1 MDKLFTSYRR
11 SMLPSGT
18 RRTVHGMRQTVGDRS
33 RKPLALLTAG
43 CLALSAFL
51 PSLGTLEA
59 FAAPKSDDTITLRV
73 CNWEEY
79 IDQGGWNADEVIDL
93 PSGDILGEN
102 SLVKDFEDWYQE
114 TYGQKVKVEYS
125 TFGTNED
132 LYNMLTLGDTYDLI
146 CPSEYMFMKL
156 ISEGKVQPLSEHFF
170 DTTDEHNYYIK
181 GVSPYLRKIFEDHEI
196 HGEPWSRYAAGYM
209 WGVTGIVYNPELMTR
224 EEASTWDVLTNPK
237 FRKRVTIKDSVRE
250 CYFAAVGAMN
260 HDELTSEAF
269 LADPDYKEKLESR
282 LNDTSPE
289 MIDRVQDWLQGMKD
303 NVYSFEVDSG
313 KADMVTGKVAGN
325 YQWSGDAVY
334 TMDQAEEDGYEL
346 EFAMP
351 DEASN
356 IYFDGWIMLKNGIHD
371 DPAKQQAAEAWINFL
386 SRPDNAIRNMYY
398 IGYTSFVSGG
408 DDPRILE
415 YLDWNYGAEEGEEDT
430 VPYDVTYFFT
440 GDDETVDPDYVLT
453 VPEEQTRRQ
462 LGAQYPSTE
471 NIHRTCIMQ
480 YFYDAKN
487 QAINSMWV
495 NVRCYNVEHMP
506 WWGWCLAVA
515 ALGGILWL
523 SVQKIRRVKTKE

>member
-224 EEASTWDVLTNPK
+224 EEASDILKYKGN
-237 FRKRVTIKDSVRE
+237 KRIRSSGSASPSRTVCVSATSPRSVR
-250 CYFAAVGAMN
+250 
-260 HDELTSEAF
+260 
-269 LADPDYKEKLESR
+269 
-282 LNDTSPE
+282 
-289 MIDRVQDWLQGMKD
+289 
-303 NVYSFEVDSG
+303 
-313 KADMVTGKVAGN
+313 
-325 YQWSGDAVY
+325 
-334 TMDQAEEDGYEL
+334 
-346 EFAMP
+346 
-351 DEASN
+351 
-356 IYFDGWIMLKNGIHD
+356 
-371 DPAKQQAAEAWINFL
+371 
-386 SRPDNAIRNMYY
+386 
-398 IGYTSFVSGG
+398 
-408 DDPRILE
+408 
-415 YLDWNYGAEEGEEDT
+415 
-430 VPYDVTYFFT
+430 
-440 GDDETVDPDYVLT
+440 
-453 VPEEQTRRQ
+453 
-462 LGAQYPSTE
+462 
-471 NIHRTCIMQ
+471 
-480 YFYDAKN
+480 
-487 QAINSMWV
+487 
-495 NVRCYNVEHMP
+495 
-506 WWGWCLAVA
+506 
-515 ALGGILWL
+515 
-523 SVQKIRRVKTKE
+523 